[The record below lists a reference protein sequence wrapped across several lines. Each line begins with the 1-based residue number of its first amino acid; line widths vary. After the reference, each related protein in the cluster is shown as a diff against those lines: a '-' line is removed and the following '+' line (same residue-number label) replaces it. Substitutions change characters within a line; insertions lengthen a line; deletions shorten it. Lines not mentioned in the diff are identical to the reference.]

1 MKTILAI
8 AQLTY
13 KEGVHHKV
21 LYGIILFSF
30 MLIAMAVLGSG
41 FFMRNISKVTLDI
54 CLSGVTFG
62 GLLVP
67 FFFAINLISGDI
79 EKKTLFTILSR
90 HISRGQYILGKFF
103 GLLLLTA
110 VIMLILSF
118 TTVVAVEVGKYVFS
132 ADYFTTYSLPSVILS
147 IVASFLGVTL
157 LISCVILWSC
167 ITTSPF
173 LATLLSIATYVIGQ
187 TSEDIVR
194 FLSLQSHGATFSP
207 IFKKTIIV
215 AQYIFPNFSS
225 FDLKLQAAHGV
236 LISSHHIFFLLLYT
250 IMYVTIILTMT
261 IIFFSKR
268 DLA

>member
-13 KEGVHHKV
+13 KEGIHHRV
-21 LYGIILFSF
+21 LYGIALFSF
-30 MLIAMAVLGSG
+30 MLITVAVLGSG
-41 FFMRNISKVTLDI
+41 FFLRDISKVILDI
-54 CLSGVTFG
+54 CLSGITFG

-90 HISRGQYILGKFF
+90 HVSRGQYIIGKFF
-103 GLLLLTA
+103 GLLFLTA
-110 VIMLILSF
+110 VIMVILSF
-118 TTVVAVEVGKYVFS
+118 TTVIAVEVGKHVFS
-132 ADYFTTYSLPSVILS
+132 ADFFTTFSLPSVILS

-157 LISCVILWSC
+157 LTSCVILWSS

-173 LATLLSIATYVIGQ
+173 LATLLSLATYVIGQ

-194 FLSLQSHGATFSP
+194 FLSLQSQGQAFSP
-207 IFKKTIIV
+207 IFKKTIML
-215 AQYIFPNFSS
+215 ALYIFPNFSS
-225 FDLKLQAAHGV
+225 FDLKLQAAHGI
-236 LISSHHIFFLLLYT
+236 LIANHHIFFLLLYA
-250 IMYVTIILTMT
+250 IMYVTIILTIT
-261 IIFFSKR
+261 ILFFSKR